1 MKGRKVVAKVKTFL
15 RIKNKTL
22 REALAEVLGT
32 FIMMLFG
39 LGSVAQVII
48 GGGKNGEYLS
58 INLSFAMGV
67 TMGIHM
73 AGGVSG
79 AHLNT
84 AVSFTMCILG
94 KLCWRKLPI
103 YTLAQFFGSFLA
115 AGLVYFLYY
124 DALHEYCGGNLTVTG
139 PKATA
144 EIFSTYPAPYLTLSN
159 GFLDQVVGTAVLL
172 IGILAINDQKNNPA
186 LNGTQG
192 LSVGLLVLVI
202 GMSMGMNCGYAINP
216 ARDLPPRIF
225 TAIAG
230 WGLEVFRAGNNWWWV
245 PIVAPLVGSVIGACI
260 YQIFIEGHHKPEPE
274 GNSSIEFESGK
285 MENTINI

>member
-73 AGGVSG
+73 AGGVS
-79 AHLNT
+79 
-84 AVSFTMCILG
+84 
-94 KLCWRKLPI
+94 
-103 YTLAQFFGSFLA
+103 
-115 AGLVYFLYY
+115 